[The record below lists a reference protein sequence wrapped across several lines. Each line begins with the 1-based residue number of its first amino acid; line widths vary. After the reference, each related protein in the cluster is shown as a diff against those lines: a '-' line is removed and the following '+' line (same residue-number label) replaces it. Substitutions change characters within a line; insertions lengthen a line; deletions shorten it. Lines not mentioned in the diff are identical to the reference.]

1 MPDDRR
7 PNPDLLR
14 GTQQAEEPVR
24 GKLKIFLATPQEAL
38 LSYFI

>member
-14 GTQQAEEPVR
+14 GTQQAEEPAR
-24 GKLKIFLATPQEAL
+24 GKLKIFFWLRRRRG
-38 LSYFI
+38 